1 MDAQTIAAQAESS
14 AKSSPARKAA
24 TSNYTDVFGP
34 VETTGGHGDAYITR
48 SPSGVD
54 YVEYRPHSGGRI
66 KRAPLTAVT
75 ALFPAIAR
83 KPRAPRKPAA
93 ESADKK

>member
-1 MDAQTIAAQAESS
+1 MDAQTIAAQAEQS

-24 TSNYTDVFGP
+24 TSNYADVFGP
-34 VETTGGHGDAYITR
+34 VETTGGHGDAFITR

-66 KRAPLTAVT
+66 KRCPLTAVT
-75 ALFPAIAR
+75 ALFPAVAR
-83 KPRAPRKPAA
+83 KPRAPRKPA